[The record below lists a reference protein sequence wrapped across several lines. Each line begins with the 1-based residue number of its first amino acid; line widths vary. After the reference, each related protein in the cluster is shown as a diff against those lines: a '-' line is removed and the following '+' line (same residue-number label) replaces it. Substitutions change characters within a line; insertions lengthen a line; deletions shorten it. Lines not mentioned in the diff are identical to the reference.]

1 MVHPKTHEVK
11 QNCKKIQKIKIF
23 DKIGEKRRYEG
34 ENEQNRAKKPNKLL
48 LAKRKLNF
56 FRLKKHAVPALVERI
71 ERNLLGKELVCWRK
85 S

>member
-23 DKIGEKRRYEG
+23 DKIGEKRRYGG
-34 ENEQNRAKKPNKLL
+34 ENGQNRAEMQNKLL
-48 LAKRKLNF
+48 FTKRKLNS

-71 ERNLLGKELVCWRK
+71 RRNSLRKELVCWRK